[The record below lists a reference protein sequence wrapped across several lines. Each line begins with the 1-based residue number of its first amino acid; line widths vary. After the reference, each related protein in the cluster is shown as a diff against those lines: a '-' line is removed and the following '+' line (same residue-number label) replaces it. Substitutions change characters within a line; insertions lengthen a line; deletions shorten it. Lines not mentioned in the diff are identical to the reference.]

1 MEQYIAVIIFIILG
15 IILAFFGRKI
25 METIAF
31 IIGALLGAAIALW
44 LAPELHERFL
54 SDYLSANMCLLIGVI
69 IGALIGGY
77 LGRSLM
83 YGMISFM
90 VASMISGAVYILTS
104 DPIVTLI
111 TFFVTLIIMHFLVRK
126 FLAVITAFLG
136 GCLVGAGIM
145 FIAAGSLGGLSF
157 IVFII
162 IAGLL
167 TFAGARYQLSNK

>member
-31 IIGALLGAAIALW
+31 VIGAILGAAIALW
-44 LAPELHERFL
+44 LAPELHQYVSE
-54 SDYLSANMCLLIGVI
+54 YLSADMCLLIGVI
-69 IGALIGGY
+69 IGALIGGF

-90 VASMISGAVYILTS
+90 VASMVSGAVYLLTG
-104 DPIVTLI
+104 DPIVTFI
-111 TFFVTLIIMHFLVRK
+111 TFIIALIIMHFLVRK

-136 GCLVGAGIM
+136 GCLVGAGVM
-145 FIAAGSLGGLSF
+145 FLAAGSLGGLSF